1 MDVARWNILNRQRAV
16 LNSDTTLTQFI
27 CCLPIL
33 CRVRRKT
40 LTQSVC
46 WVVCT
51 KVVGAILSDCLR
63 SVPYRYGKC
72 DRTWRTVGAKYS
84 NLDTEK
90 SDQPVPCVFG
100 DKCLQVVKSSKPP
113 QQRGSYLL
121 RRSHCSSG
129 DVITDAVTSRFASTE
144 MLSVET
150 ISGKLRIVQLTFKHL

>member
-1 MDVARWNILNRQRAV
+1 MDVARWNILNRHRAV

-46 WVVCT
+46 WVLCT
-51 KVVGAILSDCLR
+51 KVVGAILSDRLR

-84 NLDTEK
+84 NPDTE
-90 SDQPVPCVFG
+90 
-100 DKCLQVVKSSKPP
+100 KCLQVVKSSKPP

-144 MLSVET
+144 MLSVKT